1 MEPRE
6 ACGRSHPQDPVE
18 RERADRGPAS
28 SWKEGGR
35 EPPARVVRVSPEAS
49 PDPACELGDE
59 VQNPNTEAGSPPL
72 RGCSQGVCPSS
83 GSRGGGSESA
93 AVEPET

>member
-28 SWKEGGR
+28 SPGRRGGAR
-35 EPPARVVRVSPEAS
+35 ATCRVVRVSPEAS
-49 PDPACELGDE
+49 LTLPVSSGMRFRI
-59 VQNPNTEAGSPPL
+59 PNTEAGSPPL
-72 RGCSQGVCPSS
+72 RGVF
-83 GSRGGGSESA
+83 
-93 AVEPET
+93 